1 LPSATEVR
9 LRADE
14 DVVRQDRLDLDPQK
28 NVRVGGPSGCG
39 RTTPP
44 QLIAGR
50 EGARVGRIPRKAI
63 RGGLLGLA
71 LACASAHGEPVRIV
85 AAESVY
91 GDIARQIGGED
102 VRVTSILAGPIQDP
116 HAFEPSA
123 ATARAVAD
131 ARLLIYNGAGY
142 DSWVTRLIAAS
153 SSQSRDVVEVARLAG
168 RRAGANPHFWYDTR
182 AISALATAL
191 NARLTQIDPVHRA
204 AYAARL
210 RDFEAS
216 LAALRERIATLHS
229 RYAGTRVTATEP
241 VFDYMADA
249 LGLEM
254 RNPRFQLA
262 IMNGTEPSAA
272 AIAAFERD
280 LRTRAVKILF
290 YNTQTGQALA
300 ERMRALAERAGVPVV
315 PITETKPEGQS
326 YQAWM
331 LSQLDALERA
341 LGETKAQKGA
351 P

>member
-1 LPSATEVR
+1 
-9 LRADE
+9 
-14 DVVRQDRLDLDPQK
+14 
-28 NVRVGGPSGCG
+28 
-39 RTTPP
+39 
-44 QLIAGR
+44 
-50 EGARVGRIPRKAI
+50 
-63 RGGLLGLA
+63 
-71 LACASAHGEPVRIV
+71 
-85 AAESVY
+85 
-91 GDIARQIGGED
+91 
-102 VRVTSILAGPIQDP
+102 
-116 HAFEPSA
+116 
-123 ATARAVAD
+123 
-131 ARLLIYNGAGY
+131 
-142 DSWVTRLIAAS
+142 
-153 SSQSRDVVEVARLAG
+153 
-168 RRAGANPHFWYDTR
+168 
-182 AISALATAL
+182 
-191 NARLTQIDPVHRA
+191 
-204 AYAARL
+204 
-210 RDFEAS
+210 
-216 LAALRERIATLHS
+216 
-229 RYAGTRVTATEP
+229 VTATEP